1 MNDNAPIHTPD
12 SHIQTR
18 FGGGKPAL
26 LGAIAGIALLAG
38 WSVLRTRRR
47 SRRYADHALERRTPL
62 SMFAGGDHP
71 RRRIIDYSGSHP
83 LFERRQSVYDAY

>member
-1 MNDNAPIHTPD
+1 MNDNDPIHSSSP
-12 SHIQTR
+12 QTR
-18 FGGGKPAL
+18 TRFSGGKPVL
-26 LGAIAGIALLAG
+26 LGAAASIALLAG

-47 SRRYADHALERRTPL
+47 SRRYADHAVERRTPL

-71 RRRIIDYSGSHP
+71 RRRAIDFSGSHP